1 MTVVKAK
8 VKLRGTIR
16 EYDSNAL
23 ADRGARMSLI
33 DKSLADR
40 IGVEYTG
47 RIIDFVS
54 ISGHV
59 VRGSEAVTPE
69 LMIEDEILKYEV
81 AAVVEI
87 PETVKKTLLESG
99 LDGNLV
105 IGLLTLER
113 ANLIPDT
120 TTGVLRKIGS
130 FILFQ
135 CIE

>member
-1 MTVVKAK
+1 MILMPWPIA
-8 VKLRGTIR
+8 
-16 EYDSNAL
+16 E
-23 ADRGARMSLI
+23 RMSLI
-33 DKSLADR
+33 DKSLADH

-47 RIIDFVS
+47 RMIDFVS

-59 VRGSEAVTPE
+59 VKGSEAVTPE

-120 TTGVLRKIGS
+120 TTG
-130 FILFQ
+130 F
-135 CIE
+135 